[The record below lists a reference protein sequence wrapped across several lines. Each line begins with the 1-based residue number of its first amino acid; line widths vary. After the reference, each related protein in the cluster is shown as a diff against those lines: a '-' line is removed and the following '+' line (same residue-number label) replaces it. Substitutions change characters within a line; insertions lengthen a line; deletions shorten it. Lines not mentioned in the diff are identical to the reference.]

1 MLRRELDQGR
11 DKLPGSP
18 QARMAVDGNTF
29 GTDTNEWEKEIS
41 NITVSSIV
49 PAANLVDLG

>member
-1 MLRRELDQGR
+1 
-11 DKLPGSP
+11 
-18 QARMAVDGNTF
+18 MAVDGNTF